1 VGGEFVSIIPQ
12 TSSVFAKDDSS
23 STVSFTITTAGT
35 STSSVKIAFNKLAIV
50 PGSITS
56 TASCT
61 PAGSGVQV
69 VCGAVPSFVVT
80 ARVLGKNL
88 ARSVELSVILTNS
101 DNVLSGDCAIA
112 FDSISITNPVS
123 ACENEIQ
130 ANGVFCFDRV
140 QNCFRASGCSRKRA
154 VADFDIFPMTYSIS
168 YRRVV
173 SRGSSSESDSSAV
186 AKQLGKKLVNS
197 RESACGPRFTFR
209 VNDQIQFLSTQGG
222 DFLSQGSLSFA
233 SNATIPA
240 DGSQFKVTFETVAI
254 NCQSS
259 KLIAFDE
266 HALISS
272 NPIDTKQ
279 LDDSATDGFATD
291 SSEVF

>member
-1 VGGEFVSIIPQ
+1 
-12 TSSVFAKDDSS
+12 VFAKDDSS
-23 STVSFTITTAGT
+23 STVSFTIETQGT
-35 STSSVKIAFNKLAIV
+35 DSSVKIAFNKLAIV

-56 TASCT
+56 DASCS
-61 PAGSGVQV
+61 PAGSDVQV
-69 VCGAVPSFVVT
+69 VCDAESSFVVT

-88 ARSVELSVILTNS
+88 ARAVEISVVLTNS
-101 DNVLSGDCAIA
+101 DDCAIA
-112 FDSISITNPVS
+112 FDSITITNPVS

-130 ANGVFCFDRV
+130 SNGVFCFDRV

-154 VADFDIFPMTYSIS
+154 VAEFDIFPMTYSIS

-186 AKQLGKKLVNS
+186 AKQIGKKLVNS

-240 DGSQFKVTFETVAI
+240 DGSPFKVTFETVAI

-266 HALISS
+266 HALIIS

-279 LDDSATDGFATD
+279 LDDSASDGFATD